1 MLGVILV
8 LIALQLGRTSLEQA
22 DEYPLGIGIL
32 GLTVNLGVAF
42 VAGVAAQLLFRHYD
56 PG

>member
-22 DEYPLGIGIL
+22 DEYPFGIGIL